1 MFSGLKSSFILNI
14 NSFKVDISGNFLYN
28 LIMAILNEVLRMNF
42 IIGFLK
48 GLAMGAGAIA
58 PGVSGGALAVIFG
71 LYDKLAN
78 FIAHLSKN
86 FKENVLYFL
95 PVGIGGVAGI
105 LVFSRVIEYLFNF
118 YEIEVRYAFVGLML
132 GTLPSVV
139 KQANRRGF
147 KNKYIVLFLISLFL
161 TILLT
166 YLENNAVNII
176 RDVQTTPFY
185 LIIYGAIIGF
195 GTIIPGISASI
206 VLMYIGAYE
215 AVIGAISNIDIF
227 MIFYLGIGFGL
238 SILLFAK
245 LISMLFQKAYG
256 YTYYTI
262 LGLVIGSIF
271 SIFPGFNITPDYIL
285 NFFIMF
291 ACFWLTYSLSKY
303 MGTDR

>member
-1 MFSGLKSSFILNI
+1 MDFF
-14 NSFKVDISGNFLYN
+14 
-28 LIMAILNEVLRMNF
+28 
-42 IIGFLK
+42 IGFLK

-71 LYDKLAN
+71 LYDKIAN
-78 FIAHLSKN
+78 FIAHLNRN
-86 FKENVLYFL
+86 FKENLFYFL

-105 LVFSRVIEYLFNF
+105 LIFSRLIEYLFKF

-139 KQANRRGF
+139 KQANRKGF
-147 KNKYIVLFLISLFL
+147 KNIYFVLFLISLFL
-161 TILLT
+161 TVLLT

-176 RDVQTTPFY
+176 RDVQITPFY

-206 VLMYIGAYE
+206 ILMYIGVYE
-215 AVIGAISNIDIF
+215 AVIGAISNIDLF
-227 MIFYLGIGFGL
+227 MLFYLGVGFTL

-271 SIFPGFNITPDYIL
+271 AIFPGFNLSIDYGL
-285 NFFIMF
+285 NFLILIG
-291 ACFWLTYSLSKY
+291 CFYLTYSLSRY